1 MSDLTVRKAT
11 VDMFMI
17 HDGTPNMELMRFS
30 KHGIW
35 VNPDIPVDEVAQRVF
50 AVLEPLIRQAY
61 ANAAVAAAEKEVA
74 DDR

>member
-1 MSDLTVRKAT
+1 VSDLTGGKAT
-11 VDMFMI
+11 VDMFTI
-17 HDGTPNMELMRFS
+17 HDGNPNMELMRFS

-61 ANAAVAAAEKEVA
+61 ANAAVAAAEREA
-74 DDR
+74 SA